1 MTSLRGALP
10 RKRRSCCPHPKRAKG
25 ASKRCARVWPKCA
38 SCWDRPE
45 RSSARLMRLPPTCRQ
60 AKATRTEG
68 FGILYMYRKAGLNP
82 LERGPMALR
91 RRVFGTYYIFA
102 LLVLSL
108 GAAPLR
114 AQVPAPANFLA
125 QHYEVSATLDSIGQ
139 SISAIAKID
148 FKATEASS
156 SVRVELHPNLVV
168 KEVKGADGKPLTFE
182 RDNQNS
188 LIVVVQLPTPV
199 ATAGHV
205 TLTYTYAGLL
215 VNEENSPVPGVRAA
229 LINKDGAYLLLPA
242 RWFPLTNFPSNHY
255 TATFR
260 LNVPDIF
267 AVAGTGKASAPTPMP
282 ARNAVEGGRLHY
294 TFECKNRAPH
304 GTFVAGNLQLNPK
317 QAAGIN
323 VAVYAPRASSANAEE
338 FAVSVARSAI
348 IFSDMFG
355 PIPDPTFTLIQ
366 IPDGTFRDYAAPGVL
381 LLSQRIWDPKSSDR
395 TIARLV
401 ASQWW
406 GIQVMPATP
415 GDVWISDGLARY
427 SEALYAEQNAGKEA
441 GLRAVDEF
449 AVGALM
455 YEDAAP
461 IAQAARL
468 VPYSPD
474 YRSVVM
480 NKGAM
485 LFHMLRAQM
494 GDVAFKA
501 ALHDFYFQF
510 AERSARIDDFEK
522 IAERHAQAAAKTQQ
536 DPPNLRGFFAQWLNS
551 TGVPEFTLE
560 YVVYRTP
567 KGFRVNGKIK
577 QPLDTFRMPVELR
590 IDTEGNPE
598 LKTIDVIGTESG
610 FTVETFGRPKPGGIR
625 IDPNNLILKGSTS
638 LRARAAIARG
648 EDLAEQG
655 RFYDAVTQ
663 YQRALSIQPGR
674 PLANFR
680 MGEAFFY
687 QKNYQ
692 AAANAFREALQT
704 VPEPSEKWTEVWSH
718 IYLGKIFDMLGQRE
732 RAVNEYSKAKQT
744 NDDTGGAQQ
753 YAEGFLK
760 KAYSEGGTPVTA
772 PTPAQPAKPA
782 VTIPPPASGEKPVL
796 KKPTPPQP

>member
-1 MTSLRGALP
+1 
-10 RKRRSCCPHPKRAKG
+10 
-25 ASKRCARVWPKCA
+25 
-38 SCWDRPE
+38 
-45 RSSARLMRLPPTCRQ
+45 
-60 AKATRTEG
+60 
-68 FGILYMYRKAGLNP
+68 
-82 LERGPMALR
+82 MALR
-91 RRVFGTYYIFA
+91 RRLSGPI
-102 LLVLSL
+102 LVLALIILPSVV
-108 GAAPLR
+108 PLR
-114 AQVPAPANFLA
+114 AQIPQPANFLA
-125 QHYEVSATLDSIGQ
+125 EHYDVSATLDAIGQ
-139 SISAIAKID
+139 SISATAKID
-148 FKATEASS
+148 FKAVEASS
-156 SVRVELHPNLVV
+156 TVRVELHPNLIV
-168 KEVKGADGKPLTFE
+168 KEVKGPDGKPLTFE

-188 LIVVVQLPTPV
+188 LIVIAHLPTPV
-199 ATAGHV
+199 ATDGHV
-205 TLTYTYAGLL
+205 ILTYAYAGLL
-215 VNEENSPVPGVRAA
+215 VNDENSPIPGVRAA

-242 RWFPLTNFPSNHY
+242 RWFPLTNYPSNRY

-260 LNVPDIF
+260 LNVPDVF
-267 AVAGTGKASAPTPMP
+267 AVAGTGKASAPTPM
-282 ARNAVEGGRLHY
+282 AGKNAVEGNRLLY
-294 TFECKNRAPH
+294 TFECKNLAPH
-304 GTFVAGNLQLNPK
+304 GTFVVGNLQLNPK
-317 QAAGIN
+317 QAEGVN
-323 VAVYAPRASSANAEE
+323 VAVYAPRAASANAQE
-338 FAVSVARSAI
+338 FASSVARSAI
-348 IFSDMFG
+348 IFSDMYG
-355 PIPDPTFTLIQ
+355 PIPDPTFTMIQ
-366 IPDGTFRDYAAPGVL
+366 IPDGTLRDYAAPGVL
-381 LLSQRIWDPKSSDR
+381 LLSQRIWDPKGSDR

-406 GIQVMPATP
+406 GVQVLPATP

-441 GLRAVDEF
+441 GLRVVDEF

-461 IAQAARL
+461 IGQAARL
-468 VPYSPD
+468 VPFSPD

-494 GDVAFKA
+494 GDIAFKA

-510 AERSARIDDFEK
+510 AEHSARVEDFEK
-522 IAERHAQAAAKTQQ
+522 IAERRAQAAVKPPQE
-536 DPPNLRGFFAQWLNS
+536 PPNLRGFFAQWLNS

-567 KGFRVNGKIK
+567 KGFRVVGKIK
-577 QPLDTFRMPVELR
+577 QPLDTFRMPVDLR

-598 LKTIDVIGTESG
+598 QKTVDVIGTESG
-610 FTVETFGRPKPGGIR
+610 FTVETFGRPKPGGIKV
-625 IDPNNLILKGSTS
+625 DPNNVILKGSTA

-687 QKNYQ
+687 QKNYT
-692 AAANAFREALQT
+692 AAANSFREATQT

-718 IYLGKIFDMLGQRE
+718 IYLGKIFDLLGQRE

-744 NDDTGGAQQ
+744 NDDTGGAQAI
-753 YAEGFLK
+753 AETFLK
-760 KAYSEGGTPVTA
+760 KAYSEGGTSVAA
-772 PTPAQPAKPA
+772 PATNEPAKPA
-782 VTIPPPASGEKPVL
+782 AANIPPPASGEKPVL
-796 KKPTPPQP
+796 KRPNPPQ

>member
-1 MTSLRGALP
+1 
-10 RKRRSCCPHPKRAKG
+10 
-25 ASKRCARVWPKCA
+25 
-38 SCWDRPE
+38 
-45 RSSARLMRLPPTCRQ
+45 
-60 AKATRTEG
+60 
-68 FGILYMYRKAGLNP
+68 
-82 LERGPMALR
+82 MALGP
-91 RRVFGTYYIFA
+91 RVPARFFFFA
-102 LLVLSL
+102 LLCLFCAS
-108 GAAPLR
+108 APLE
-114 AQVPAPANFLA
+114 AQGPRPATFLA
-125 QHYEVSATLDSIGQ
+125 EHYDVSATLDAIGQ
-139 SISAIAKID
+139 SISVTAKID
-148 FKATEASS
+148 FKAVEASS
-156 SVRVELHPNLVV
+156 SVHVELHPNLIV

-182 RDNQNS
+182 RDNRNP
-188 LIVVVQLPTPV
+188 LTLVVQLPTPV
-199 ATAGHV
+199 ATDGHV
-205 TLTYTYAGLL
+205 TLTFTYAGLL
-215 VNEENSPVPGVRAA
+215 VNDENSPVPGLTAA

-242 RWFPLTNFPSNHY
+242 RWFPLTNFPSNRY

-260 LNVPDIF
+260 LNVPDSF
-267 AVAGTGKASAPTPMP
+267 AVAGTGKAAAPTPMP
-282 ARNAVEGGRLHY
+282 GKNAVEGGRLLY
-294 TFECKNRAPH
+294 TFECKSLAPH
-304 GTFVAGNLQLNPK
+304 GTFVVGNLQLNPK
-317 QAAGIN
+317 QAEGIN
-323 VAVYAPRASSANAEE
+323 VAVYAPRAASANAQN
-338 FAVSVARSAI
+338 FAESVARSAI
-348 IFSDMFG
+348 VFSDMFG
-355 PIPDPTFTLIQ
+355 PIPDPAFTVIQ
-366 IPDGTFRDYAAPGVL
+366 IPDGTFRDFAAPGVL
-381 LLSQRIWDPKSSDR
+381 LLSQRIWDPKGSDR

-406 GIQVMPATP
+406 GIQVLPATP

-468 VPYSPD
+468 IPYSPD

-510 AERSARIDDFEK
+510 AERTARNEDFEN
-522 IAERHAQAAAKTQQ
+522 IAIRRAQAATKPGQ
-536 DPPNLRGFFAQWLNS
+536 DPPDLRAFFAQWLNS

-567 KGFRVNGKIK
+567 KGFRVVGKIK
-577 QPLDTFRMPVELR
+577 QPLDTFRMPVDLR
-590 IDTEGNPE
+590 IETEGNPE
-598 LKTIDVIGTESG
+598 TKTVDVIGTESG
-610 FTVETFGRPKPGGIR
+610 FTVETFGRPKPGGIK
-625 IDPNNLILKGSTS
+625 IDPNNVILKGSVG

-655 RFYDAVTQ
+655 RFYDAVAQ

-704 VPEPSEKWTEVWSH
+704 VPEPSEKWTEVWAH
-718 IYLGKIFDMLGQRE
+718 IYLGKIFDVLGQRE

-744 NDDTGGAQQ
+744 NDDTGSAQKV
-753 YAEGFLK
+753 AEGFLK
-760 KAYSEGGTPVTA
+760 KGYSEGGGGTSVSAPASGDTVKPVKA
-772 PTPAQPAKPA
+772 D
-782 VTIPPPASGEKPVL
+782 IPPPASGERPVL
-796 KKPTPPQP
+796 KKPAPPPQ

>member
-1 MTSLRGALP
+1 
-10 RKRRSCCPHPKRAKG
+10 
-25 ASKRCARVWPKCA
+25 
-38 SCWDRPE
+38 
-45 RSSARLMRLPPTCRQ
+45 
-60 AKATRTEG
+60 
-68 FGILYMYRKAGLNP
+68 
-82 LERGPMALR
+82 MALR
-91 RRVFGTYYIFA
+91 QRVSCIFFVFA
-102 LLVLSL
+102 LLLFVCA
-108 GAAPLR
+108 AAPLH
-114 AQVPAPANFLA
+114 AQVPRPPNFLA
-125 QHYEVSATLDSIGQ
+125 EHYDVSAALDAIGQ
-139 SISAIAKID
+139 SLSATAKIE
-148 FKATEASS
+148 FKAAEASS

-168 KEVKGADGKPLTFE
+168 KEVKAADGKQLSFE
-182 RDNQNS
+182 RDNQNP
-188 LIVVVQLPTPV
+188 LFVTVQLHSPV
-199 ATAGHV
+199 ASGGHV
-205 TLTYTYAGLL
+205 TLTFTYAGILA
-215 VNEENSPVPGVRAA
+215 NEENSPIPGLRAA
-229 LINKDGAYLLLPA
+229 VISKEGAYLLLPA
-242 RWFPLTNFPSNHY
+242 RWFPLTNFPSNRY

-260 LNVPDIF
+260 LNVPDTF
-267 AVAGTGKASAPTPMP
+267 AVAGTGKAAAPTPM
-282 ARNAVEGGRLHY
+282 AAKNAVEGGRLLY
-294 TFECKNRAPH
+294 TFECKNAAPH

-317 QAAGIN
+317 QAEGVN
-323 VAVYAPRASSANAEE
+323 VEVYAPRTASGNAAD
-338 FAVSVARSAI
+338 FAASVARAAVM
-348 IFSDMFG
+348 FSDIFG
-355 PIPDPTFTLIQ
+355 PIPDPTFKVIQ
-366 IPDGTFRDYAAPGVL
+366 LPDGTLRDYAAPGVL
-381 LLSQRIWDPKSSDR
+381 LLSQRIWDPKASDR

-406 GIQVMPATP
+406 GVQVLPATP
-415 GDVWISDGLARY
+415 ADVWISDGLARY

-461 IAQAARL
+461 VAQAARL
-468 VPYSPD
+468 APYSPD

-485 LFHMLRAQM
+485 IFHMLRAQM
-494 GDVAFKA
+494 GDVAFKS

-510 AERSARIDDFEK
+510 AEKSARIEDFEN
-522 IAERHAQAAAKTQQ
+522 IAERRAQASVKPPQE
-536 DPPNLRGFFAQWLNS
+536 PPNLRGFFAQWLNS

-567 KGFRVNGKIK
+567 KGFRVVGKIK
-577 QPLDTFRMPVELR
+577 QPLDTFHMPVDLR

-598 LKTIDVIGTESG
+598 QKTIDAIGTESG
-610 FTVETFGRPKPGGIR
+610 FTVETFGRPKPGGIK
-625 IDPNNLILKGSTS
+625 IDPNNVILKGSTS

-655 RFYDAVTQ
+655 RFYDAVAQ
-663 YQRALSIQPGR
+663 YQRALSIQPNR

-718 IYLGKIFDMLGQRE
+718 IYLGKIFDLLGQRE

-753 YAEGFLK
+753 AAEGFLK
-760 KAYSEGGTPVTA
+760 KAYAEGGTSVAAPVTA
-772 PTPAQPAKPA
+772 GSAKPTA
-782 VTIPPPASGEKPVL
+782 AIPLPASGEKPVL
-796 KKPTPPQP
+796 KKPISPQQ

>member
-1 MTSLRGALP
+1 MGLVSYRVYIGAEL
-10 RKRRSCCPHPKRAKG
+10 K
-25 ASKRCARVWPKCA
+25 
-38 SCWDRPE
+38 
-45 RSSARLMRLPPTCRQ
+45 T
-60 AKATRTEG
+60 
-68 FGILYMYRKAGLNP
+68 I
-82 LERGPMALR
+82 ERGPMALLR
-91 RRVFGTYYIFA
+91 RACATFFFFTLIF
-102 LLVLSL
+102 LSCV
-108 GAAPLR
+108 AVPLE
-114 AQVPAPANFLA
+114 AQVPRPANFLA
-125 QHYEVSATLDSIGQ
+125 EHYDVSASLDAIGQ
-139 SISAIAKID
+139 SISATAKID
-148 FKATEASS
+148 FKAVEASS
-156 SVRVELHPNLVV
+156 SVRVELHPNLIV
-168 KEVKGADGKPLTFE
+168 KEVKGPDGKPLNFE
-182 RDNQNS
+182 RDNQNP
-188 LIVVVQLPTPV
+188 LMVVVQLPTPV
-199 ATAGHV
+199 ATGGHL
-205 TLTYTYAGLL
+205 TLTYSYAGLL

-229 LINKDGAYLLLPA
+229 LINKDGAYLLLLA
-242 RWFPLTNFPSNHY
+242 RWFPLTNFPSNRY

-282 ARNAVEGGRLHY
+282 SKNAVEGGRLLY
-294 TFECKNRAPH
+294 TFECKNPAPH
-304 GTFVAGNLQLNPK
+304 GTFVAGKLQLNPK
-317 QAAGIN
+317 QAEGIS

-338 FAVSVARSAI
+338 FADSVARSAI

-355 PIPDPTFTLIQ
+355 PIPDPTFTVIQ
-366 IPDGTFRDYAAPGVL
+366 LPDGTLREYAAPGVL

-395 TIARLV
+395 TIAHLV
-401 ASQWW
+401 ASEWW
-406 GIQVMPATP
+406 GIQVLPATP

-468 VPYSPD
+468 APYSPD

-494 GDVAFKA
+494 GDVAFKS
-501 ALHDFYFQF
+501 ALRDFYFQF
-510 AERSARIDDFEK
+510 AEKSARIEDFENL
-522 IAERHAQAAAKTQQ
+522 AERRAQAAAKPPQE
-536 DPPNLRGFFAQWLNS
+536 PPNLRGFFAQWLNS
-551 TGVPEFTLE
+551 TGVPEFSLE

-567 KGFRVNGKIK
+567 KGFRVVGKIK
-577 QPLDTFRMPVELR
+577 QPLDTFRMPVDLR

-598 LKTIDVIGTESG
+598 QKTIDAIGTESG
-610 FTVETFGRPKPGGIR
+610 FTVETFGRPKPGGIK
-625 IDPNNLILKGSTS
+625 IDPNNVILKGSTS

-663 YQRALSIQPGR
+663 YQRALAIQPNR
-674 PLANFR
+674 SLANFR

-753 YAEGFLK
+753 VAEGFLK
-760 KAYSEGGTPVTA
+760 KAYSEGGTSVASP
-772 PTPAQPAKPA
+772 PAGGTVKPA
-782 VTIPPPASGEKPVL
+782 VAIPAPASGEKPVL
-796 KKPTPPQP
+796 KKPNPAPR

>member
-1 MTSLRGALP
+1 
-10 RKRRSCCPHPKRAKG
+10 
-25 ASKRCARVWPKCA
+25 
-38 SCWDRPE
+38 
-45 RSSARLMRLPPTCRQ
+45 
-60 AKATRTEG
+60 
-68 FGILYMYRKAGLNP
+68 
-82 LERGPMALR
+82 MALR
-91 RRVFGTYYIFA
+91 RRVSGTFVFFTLI
-102 LLVLSL
+102 LLSC
-108 GAAPLR
+108 AAVPLQ
-114 AQVPAPANFLA
+114 AQAPRPVNFLA
-125 QHYEVSATLDSIGQ
+125 EHYDVSASLDAIGQ
-139 SISAIAKID
+139 SISATAKID
-148 FKATEASS
+148 FKAVEASS
-156 SVRVELHPNLVV
+156 SVRVELHPNLIV
-168 KEVKGADGKPLTFE
+168 KEVKGAEGKPLTFE
-182 RDNQNS
+182 RDNQNP

-229 LINKDGAYLLLPA
+229 LISKDGAYLLLPA
-242 RWFPLTNFPSNHY
+242 RWFPLTNFPSNRY

-267 AVAGTGKASAPTPMP
+267 AVAGTGKASAPSPMP
-282 ARNAVEGGRLHY
+282 GKNAVEGGRLLY
-294 TFECKNRAPH
+294 TFDCKNPAPH
-304 GTFVAGNLQLNPK
+304 GTFVAGKLQLNPK
-317 QAAGIN
+317 QAEGIN

-338 FAVSVARSAI
+338 FAASVARSAI

-366 IPDGTFRDYAAPGVL
+366 LPDGTLRDYAAPGVL

-406 GIQVMPATP
+406 GIQVLPATP

-468 VPYSPD
+468 APYSPD
-474 YRSVVM
+474 YRSVVL

-494 GDVAFKA
+494 GDVAFKS
-501 ALHDFYFQF
+501 ALRDFYFQF
-510 AERSARIDDFEK
+510 AEKSARDEDFEN
-522 IAERHAQAAAKTQQ
+522 IAERRAQAAAKPPQE
-536 DPPNLRGFFAQWLNS
+536 PPNLRGFFAQWLNS
-551 TGVPEFTLE
+551 TGVPEFSLE

-567 KGFRVNGKIK
+567 KGFRVVGKIK
-577 QPLDTFRMPVELR
+577 QPLDTFRMPVDLR

-610 FTVETFGRPKPGGIR
+610 FTVETFGRPKPGGIK

-663 YQRALSIQPGR
+663 YQRALAIQPNR

-704 VPEPSEKWTEVWSH
+704 VPEPSEKWSEVWSH

-753 YAEGFLK
+753 VAEGFLK
-760 KAYSEGGTPVTA
+760 KAYSEGGTSVAA
-772 PTPAQPAKPA
+772 PPPGQTPKPA
-782 VTIPPPASGEKPVL
+782 AAIPPPASGEKPVL
-796 KKPTPPQP
+796 KKPNPFSTVGSVLQR

>member
-1 MTSLRGALP
+1 
-10 RKRRSCCPHPKRAKG
+10 
-25 ASKRCARVWPKCA
+25 
-38 SCWDRPE
+38 
-45 RSSARLMRLPPTCRQ
+45 
-60 AKATRTEG
+60 
-68 FGILYMYRKAGLNP
+68 
-82 LERGPMALR
+82 MALR
-91 RRVFGTYYIFA
+91 RRVSGTFVFFTLIFLA
-102 LLVLSL
+102 C
-108 GAAPLR
+108 AAPPLQ
-114 AQVPAPANFLA
+114 AQAPRPVNFLA
-125 QHYEVSATLDSIGQ
+125 EHYDISASLDAIGQ
-139 SISAIAKID
+139 SISATAKID
-148 FKATEASS
+148 FKAVEASS
-156 SVRVELHPNLVV
+156 SVRVELHPNLIV

-182 RDNQNS
+182 RDNQNP

-199 ATAGHV
+199 ATDGHV

-229 LINKDGAYLLLPA
+229 LISKDGAYLLLPA
-242 RWFPLTNFPSNHY
+242 RWFPLTNFPSNRY

-267 AVAGTGKASAPTPMP
+267 AVAGTGKASAPSPMP
-282 ARNAVEGGRLHY
+282 GKNAVEGGRLLY
-294 TFECKNRAPH
+294 TFECKNPAPH
-304 GTFVAGNLQLNPK
+304 GTFVAGKLQLNPK
-317 QAAGIN
+317 QAEGIN

-338 FAVSVARSAI
+338 FAASVARSAI

-366 IPDGTFRDYAAPGVL
+366 LPDGTLRDYAAPGVL
-381 LLSQRIWDPKSSDR
+381 LLSQRIWDPKSGDR

-406 GIQVMPATP
+406 GIQVLPATP

-468 VPYSPD
+468 APYSPD
-474 YRSVVM
+474 YRSVVL

-494 GDVAFKA
+494 GDVAFKS
-501 ALHDFYFQF
+501 ALRDFYFQF
-510 AERSARIDDFEK
+510 AEKSARDEDFEN
-522 IAERHAQAAAKTQQ
+522 IAERRAQAAAKPPQE
-536 DPPNLRGFFAQWLNS
+536 PPNLRGFFAQWLNS
-551 TGVPEFTLE
+551 TGVPEFSLE

-567 KGFRVNGKIK
+567 KGFRVVGKIK
-577 QPLDTFRMPVELR
+577 QPLDTFRMPVDLR

-598 LKTIDVIGTESG
+598 QKTVDVIGTESG
-610 FTVETFGRPKPGGIR
+610 FTVETFGRPKPGGIKV
-625 IDPNNLILKGSTS
+625 DPNNVILKGSTS

-663 YQRALSIQPGR
+663 YQRALSIQPAR

-704 VPEPSEKWTEVWSH
+704 VPEPSEKWSEVWSH

-753 YAEGFLK
+753 VAEGFLK
-760 KAYSEGGTPVTA
+760 KAYSEGGTSVAA
-772 PTPAQPAKPA
+772 PPAGQTPKPA
-782 VTIPPPASGEKPVL
+782 AAIPPPASGEKPVL
-796 KKPTPPQP
+796 KKPNPFSTIGSVLRR

>member
-1 MTSLRGALP
+1 
-10 RKRRSCCPHPKRAKG
+10 
-25 ASKRCARVWPKCA
+25 
-38 SCWDRPE
+38 
-45 RSSARLMRLPPTCRQ
+45 
-60 AKATRTEG
+60 
-68 FGILYMYRKAGLNP
+68 
-82 LERGPMALR
+82 MALR
-91 RRVFGTYYIFA
+91 RRVPGTFVFFTLIF
-102 LLVLSL
+102 LSCA
-108 GAAPLR
+108 AAPLQ
-114 AQVPAPANFLA
+114 AQAPRPANFLA
-125 QHYEVSATLDSIGQ
+125 EHYDVSASLDAIGQ
-139 SISAIAKID
+139 SISATAKID
-148 FKATEASS
+148 FKAVEASS
-156 SVRVELHPNLVV
+156 SVRVELHPNLIV

-182 RDNQNS
+182 RDNQNP
-188 LIVVVQLPTPV
+188 LMVVVQLPTPV

-229 LINKDGAYLLLPA
+229 LISKDGAYLLLPA
-242 RWFPLTNFPSNHY
+242 RWFPLTNFPSNRY

-267 AVAGTGKASAPTPMP
+267 AVAGTGKASAPSPMP
-282 ARNAVEGGRLHY
+282 GKNAVEGGRLLY
-294 TFECKNRAPH
+294 TFECKNPAPH

-317 QAAGIN
+317 QAEGIN

-338 FAVSVARSAI
+338 FAASVARSAI

-366 IPDGTFRDYAAPGVL
+366 LPDGTLRDYAAPGVL
-381 LLSQRIWDPKSSDR
+381 LLSQRIWEPKSSDR
-395 TIARLV
+395 TTARLV

-406 GIQVMPATP
+406 GIQVLPATP

-468 VPYSPD
+468 APYSPD
-474 YRSVVM
+474 YRSVVL

-485 LFHMLRAQM
+485 LFHMLRAQI
-494 GDVAFKA
+494 GDLAFKS
-501 ALHDFYFQF
+501 ALRDFYFQF
-510 AERSARIDDFEK
+510 AEKSARIEDFENL
-522 IAERHAQAAAKTQQ
+522 AERRAQAAAKPPQE
-536 DPPNLRGFFAQWLNS
+536 PPNLRGFFAQWLNS
-551 TGVPEFTLE
+551 TGVPEFSLE

-567 KGFRVNGKIK
+567 KGFRVVGKIK
-577 QPLDTFRMPVELR
+577 QPLDTFRMPVDLR

-610 FTVETFGRPKPGGIR
+610 FTVETFGRPKPGGIKV
-625 IDPNNLILKGSTS
+625 DPNNVILKGSTS

-663 YQRALSIQPGR
+663 YQRALAIQPNR

-704 VPEPSEKWTEVWSH
+704 VPEPSEKWSEVWSH

-753 YAEGFLK
+753 VAEGFLK
-760 KAYSEGGTPVTA
+760 KAYSEGGTSVAA
-772 PTPAQPAKPA
+772 PPAGQTPKPA
-782 VTIPPPASGEKPVL
+782 VAIPAPASGEKPVL
-796 KKPTPPQP
+796 KKPNPSQR

>member
-1 MTSLRGALP
+1 
-10 RKRRSCCPHPKRAKG
+10 
-25 ASKRCARVWPKCA
+25 
-38 SCWDRPE
+38 
-45 RSSARLMRLPPTCRQ
+45 
-60 AKATRTEG
+60 
-68 FGILYMYRKAGLNP
+68 
-82 LERGPMALR
+82 MALR
-91 RRVFGTYYIFA
+91 RRVSGTFVFFTLI
-102 LLVLSL
+102 LLSCA
-108 GAAPLR
+108 AAPLQ
-114 AQVPAPANFLA
+114 AQAPRPVNFLA
-125 QHYEVSATLDSIGQ
+125 EHYDVSASLDAIGQ
-139 SISAIAKID
+139 SISATAKID
-148 FKATEASS
+148 FKAVEASS
-156 SVRVELHPNLVV
+156 SVRVELHPNLIV
-168 KEVKGADGKPLTFE
+168 KEVKGAEGKPLTFE
-182 RDNQNS
+182 RDNQNP

-229 LINKDGAYLLLPA
+229 LISKDGAYLLLPA
-242 RWFPLTNFPSNHY
+242 RWFPLTNFPSNRY

-267 AVAGTGKASAPTPMP
+267 AVAGTGKASAPSPMP
-282 ARNAVEGGRLHY
+282 GKNAVEGGRLLY
-294 TFECKNRAPH
+294 TFDCKNPAPH
-304 GTFVAGNLQLNPK
+304 GTFVAGKLQLNPK
-317 QAAGIN
+317 QAEGIN

-338 FAVSVARSAI
+338 FAASVARSAI

-366 IPDGTFRDYAAPGVL
+366 LPDGTLRDYAAPGVL

-406 GIQVMPATP
+406 GIQVLPATP

-468 VPYSPD
+468 APYSPD
-474 YRSVVM
+474 YRSVVL

-494 GDVAFKA
+494 GDVAFKS
-501 ALHDFYFQF
+501 ALRDFYFQF
-510 AERSARIDDFEK
+510 AEKSARDEDFEN
-522 IAERHAQAAAKTQQ
+522 IAERRAQAAAKPPQE
-536 DPPNLRGFFAQWLNS
+536 PPNLRGFFAQWLNS
-551 TGVPEFTLE
+551 TGVPEFSLE

-567 KGFRVNGKIK
+567 KGFRVVGKIK
-577 QPLDTFRMPVELR
+577 QPLDTFRMPVDLR

-610 FTVETFGRPKPGGIR
+610 FTVETFGRPKPGGIK

-663 YQRALSIQPGR
+663 YQRALAIQPNR

-704 VPEPSEKWTEVWSH
+704 VPEPSEKWSEVWSH

-753 YAEGFLK
+753 VAEGFLK
-760 KAYSEGGTPVTA
+760 KAYSEGGTSVAA
-772 PTPAQPAKPA
+772 PPPGQTPKPA
-782 VTIPPPASGEKPVL
+782 AAIPPPASGEKPVL
-796 KKPTPPQP
+796 KKPNPFSTVGSVLQR

>member
-1 MTSLRGALP
+1 V
-10 RKRRSCCPHPKRAKG
+10 SC
-25 ASKRCARVWPKCA
+25 V
-38 SCWDRPE
+38 
-45 RSSARLMRLPPTCRQ
+45 
-60 AKATRTEG
+60 
-68 FGILYMYRKAGLNP
+68 
-82 LERGPMALR
+82 
-91 RRVFGTYYIFA
+91 
-102 LLVLSL
+102 
-108 GAAPLR
+108 AAPLE
-114 AQVPAPANFLA
+114 AQVPRPANFLA
-125 QHYEVSATLDSIGQ
+125 EHYDVSASLDAIGQ
-139 SISAIAKID
+139 SISATAKID
-148 FKATEASS
+148 FKAVEASG
-156 SVRVELHPNLVV
+156 SVRVELHPNLIV

-182 RDNQNS
+182 RDNQNP

-205 TLTYTYAGLL
+205 TLSYTYAGLL

-242 RWFPLTNFPSNHY
+242 RWFPLTNFPSNRY

-260 LNVPDIF
+260 LNVPDTF
-267 AVAGTGKASAPTPMP
+267 AVAGTGKASAPSPMP
-282 ARNAVEGGRLHY
+282 GKNAVEGGRLLY
-294 TFECKNRAPH
+294 TFECKNPAPH

-317 QAAGIN
+317 QAEGVN
-323 VAVYAPRASSANAEE
+323 VSVFAPRASSANAAD
-338 FAVSVARSAI
+338 FAASVARSAI

-355 PIPDPTFTLIQ
+355 PIPDPTFALIQ
-366 IPDGTFRDYAAPGVL
+366 LPDGTLREYAAPGVL
-381 LLSQRIWDPKSSDR
+381 LLSQRIWDPKASDR

-406 GIQVMPATP
+406 GIQVLPATP

-455 YEDAAP
+455 YEDASP

-468 VPYSPD
+468 APYTPD
-474 YRSVVM
+474 YRSVVL

-494 GDVAFKA
+494 GDVAFKS
-501 ALHDFYFQF
+501 ALHDFYFQY
-510 AERSARIDDFEK
+510 AEKSARVEDFEN
-522 IAERHAQAAAKTQQ
+522 IAERHAQATVKPGQE
-536 DPPNLRGFFAQWLNS
+536 PPNLHGFFAQWLNS
-551 TGVPEFTLE
+551 TGVPEFSLE

-567 KGFRVNGKIK
+567 KGFRVVGKIK
-577 QPLDTFRMPVELR
+577 QPLDTFRMPVDLR

-610 FTVETFGRPKPGGIR
+610 FTVETFGRPKPGGIKV
-625 IDPNNLILKGSTS
+625 DPNNLILKGSTS

-663 YQRALSIQPGR
+663 YQRALSIQPNR

-753 YAEGFLK
+753 VAEGFLK
-760 KAYSEGGTPVTA
+760 KAYSEGGTSVAA
-772 PTPAQPAKPA
+772 PASGEPAKPA
-782 VTIPPPASGEKPVL
+782 VAIAPPASGEKPVL
-796 KKPTPPQP
+796 KKPNPPQQ